1 MSKYGW
7 ESGRGLGAD
16 SSGIVNPLRVQVE
29 KRRKKADAD
38 GGGWA
43 EPANKGKIIG
53 GGRRKDAAGN
63 EEQGLSDVI
72 VLLNMLD
79 NMPDLAAEVED
90 GLGQEI
96 GEECGEKV
104 RFFTHPGSFD
114 YVGGYW
120 GDAMLTLNSMA
131 AWNESI

>member
-7 ESGRGLGAD
+7 TSGHGLGAD
-16 SSGIVNPLRVQVE
+16 SSGIINPLRVQVE
-29 KRRKKADAD
+29 KRRRRADAD

-43 EPANKGKIIG
+43 EPANKGKVVG
-53 GGRRKDAAGN
+53 GGTRKDAAGN
-63 EEQGLSDVI
+63 EAQGLSDVI

-104 RFFTHPGSFD
+104 CSLLFGSFFSKLD
-114 YVGGYW
+114 GHGK
-120 GDAMLTLNSMA
+120 
-131 AWNESI
+131 NESLPRNMKKC